1 MSDPAATQRNDASSV
16 SEDKSDLKLKS
27 TMSNPSPD
35 VAALDYSSETTG
47 QAADSS
53 LLMRIDLWII
63 PFMFILNFG
72 AARMD
77 TLGVSMMG
85 FKNNDYWLSL
95 LVFFIGY
102 IIFQLPAALLVR
114 KYHPRYFLFLIV
126 FFWGIDGG
134 IAVAFCKDWKQLAL
148 VRAILGAL
156 ESGFLSVCV
165 LLITCW
171 YTRYELGLRLTI
183 FYIGVTVNSAASPIL
198 AYLVALMNGLGGLLG
213 WQWIFVIFG
222 IIIVIISCLALLFVQ
237 DFPERATFLNDAD
250 RKRVLD
256 RLEEDRNDSIACDA
270 HVWEK
275 IVFHFRCWMIWALGL
290 AYGCANVT
298 VTALPTVG
306 MAKIAGLGF
315 TPAGSSGFAIAPW
328 LIGAGIAVGAA
339 WHSDRTRMRAPY
351 IIGGALAC
359 IVGFGCMLSNSVGA
373 GVFGTFLS
381 IAGSAT
387 QLPLIMVMLQ
397 NNVRG
402 TCKRAVAGAIALGF
416 GAIGYMAS
424 ASLFISSSA
433 PMYRQGC
440 IASMAMQAGVI
451 VIISAVALRFRSMNA
466 KLEAEGSTSE
476 QSDRK
481 GVETVAWRHT
491 L

>member
-1 MSDPAATQRNDASSV
+1 MSETPATQSPKAPSV

-27 TMSNPSPD
+27 TMSHPTPD
-35 VAALDYSSETTG
+35 VAELDYSSESG
-47 QAADSS
+47 QNNDAG
-53 LLMRIDLWII
+53 LLMRIDLWIV
-63 PFMFILNFG
+63 PLMFILNFG

-77 TLGVSMMG
+77 ALGVTMMG

-102 IIFQLPAALLVR
+102 LIFQLPAALLVR
-114 KYHPRYFLFLIV
+114 KYHPKYFLFLIV

-134 IAVAFCKDWKQLAL
+134 IAVAFCKDWKQFAL

-183 FYIGVTVNSAASPIL
+183 FYVGVTVNSAASPLL
-198 AYLVALMNGLGGLLG
+198 AYLVALMGGLGGLVA

-222 IIIVIISCLALLFVQ
+222 IIICIISCLALLFVQ
-237 DFPERATFLNDAD
+237 DFPERAAFLSDAD

-270 HVWEK
+270 HAWEK
-275 IVFHFRCWMIWALGL
+275 IVYHFKCWMIWALGL
-290 AYGCANVT
+290 AYGCVNVT
-298 VTALPTVG
+298 VTALPTIG
-306 MAKIAGLGF
+306 MVKIAGLGF
-315 TPAGSSGFAIAPW
+315 TPAGSSGFALAPW
-328 LIGAGIAVGAA
+328 LVGATVAVVAA
-339 WHSDRTRMRAPY
+339 WHSDRTKMRSPY
-351 IIGGALAC
+351 IIGGALAS
-359 IVGFGCMLSNSVGA
+359 IIGFGCMMTTSVGA
-373 GVFGTFLS
+373 GVFGTFLA

-402 TCKRAVAGAIALGF
+402 TCKRAVAGAITLGF

-424 ASLFISSSA
+424 SSLFISSSA

-440 IASMAMQAGVI
+440 IASMVMQAGVI
-451 VIISAVALRFRSMNA
+451 VIVAAVAYRFRTLNA

-476 QSDRK
+476 VSDRK